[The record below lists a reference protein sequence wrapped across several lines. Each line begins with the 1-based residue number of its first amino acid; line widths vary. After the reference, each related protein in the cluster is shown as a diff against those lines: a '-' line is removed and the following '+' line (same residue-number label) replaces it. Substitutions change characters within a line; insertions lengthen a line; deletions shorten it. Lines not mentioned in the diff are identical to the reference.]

1 MTILITCGKLIFKL
15 DYDRAC
21 TIAPADKLPDDD
33 AAEGATGE
41 AATALASLTDPLTS
55 LDSTQPKW
63 VRYGLEKRKHLT
75 YIFNTFVFL
84 QIFNEI
90 NCRKVGKR
98 DFNVFEKILTHNWYF
113 NIVVI
118 GTFAAQI
125 LMCEFVPGITRTV
138 PLSRGEWGACIAV
151 GATPL
156 LISMM
161 LKLTPTSWLN
171 RFFAW
176 NPINEDTKQK
186 KSGLLSAYH
195 QAS

>member
-1 MTILITCGKLIFKL
+1 
-15 DYDRAC
+15 
-21 TIAPADKLPDDD
+21 
-33 AAEGATGE
+33 
-41 AATALASLTDPLTS
+41 
-55 LDSTQPKW
+55 
-63 VRYGLEKRKHLT
+63 
-75 YIFNTFVFL
+75 VFL

-90 NCRKVGKR
+90 NCRKVGTWSGPGQGYRR
-98 DFNVFEKILTHNWYF
+98 DFNVFESILTHNFYF

-118 GTFAAQI
+118 GTFAGQI
-125 LMCEFVPGITRTV
+125 LMCEFMPGITRTV

-176 NPINEDTKQK
+176 NPINEDAK
-186 KSGLLSAYH
+186 
-195 QAS
+195 